1 MNDTN
6 VNNQENNNLNN
17 TPSDSTSIDNNSLTN
32 SDNSKTQNPAKDQI
46 PPQDYTPPAG
56 SQGNANRQTNFG
68 NVPNYNFGTDYR
80 TGSFE
85 EDKGT
90 ASYYYD
96 YTKNKQ
102 GKKKKRGS
110 VFPVVSLI
118 ISLIAL
124 ILAVV
129 LIVASMTSGKEV
141 VPPVTGEQTTV
152 PSTTSESTLSNDD
165 TPAKDPDTV
174 VYNTASDWINKGEI
188 VSDDA
193 IVKATYQSVDTV
205 VAITT
210 TVDSAYGISQGA
222 GSGVVIAE
230 EKDSEGNPISSYIIT
245 NHHVIDGAST
255 IKVTLTNGDTIDAT
269 LIGSDEQTDIGV
281 IKVKAVGLRI
291 AELGDSSEI
300 LLGETVIAIGNPLGE
315 FANTVTNGII
325 SGLERDITIDGISMK
340 LLQTNAA
347 VNPGNSGGGLFNLNG
362 ELIGVV
368 NAKSSGDAVE
378 GLGFAIPINTAKEIA
393 EDLIENGY
401 VSGRS
406 QIGVQGWEVT
416 KDNYSYYQEDDIYEY
431 IYDYYY
437 ANNRSVL
444 PGFYITDDE
453 AVIYAEDSE
462 KFEYG
467 DIIAEING
475 VKVSD
480 GSSITTAL
488 LGHDVGETITVS
500 VYRLVETEIT
510 KFGQT
515 YKTTQIKTFDVEVVL
530 GEYKG

>member
-1 MNDTN
+1 MNETN
-6 VNNQENNNLNN
+6 INNQENFNQDNTPSENTPTDNNFSSYNQDNNQNETPVSENN
-17 TPSDSTSIDNNSLTN
+17 TPKNTPQVNTNQPTS
-32 SDNSKTQNPAKDQI
+32 
-46 PPQDYTPPAG
+46 
-56 SQGNANRQTNFG
+56 FG
-68 NVPNYNFGTDYR
+68 DVPNYNFGTDYR
-80 TGSFE
+80 TGKFE
-85 EDKGT
+85 EDRGT

-102 GKKKKRGS
+102 NKKKKRGS
-110 VFPVVSLI
+110 VFPVVSLV

-124 ILAVV
+124 ILAVI
-129 LIVASMTSGKEV
+129 LIVASMSNGKETF
-141 VPPVTGEQTTV
+141 PPDTGKQPTI
-152 PSTTSESTLSNDD
+152 PSITATPTLDD
-165 TPAKDPDTV
+165 ENTPIKDPDTI
-174 VYNTASDWINKGEI
+174 VYDTSDWINNGEI

-210 TVDSAYGISQGA
+210 TVDSAYGKAQGA
-222 GSGVVIAE
+222 GSGVIIAE
-230 EKDSEGNPISSYIIT
+230 EKDSEGNPVASYIIT
-245 NHHVIDGAST
+245 NHHVIDGASS

-269 LIGSDEQTDIGV
+269 LIGSDTQTDIGV

-291 AELGDSSEI
+291 AELGDSSKI

-368 NAKSSGDAVE
+368 NAKSSGDSVE
-378 GLGFAIPINTAKEIA
+378 GLGFAIPVNTAKEIA

-406 QIGVQGWEVT
+406 QIGVEGWEIT
-416 KDNYSYYQEDDIYEY
+416 KDNYSYYQEDDIYQY

-444 PGFYITDDE
+444 PGFYITDDT
-453 AVIYAEDSE
+453 AVNYSKDSG

-467 DIIAEING
+467 DIIAEIDG

-488 LGHDVGETITVS
+488 LSHDVGETVTIS

-510 KFGQT
+510 QFGQT
-515 YKTTQIKTFDVEVVL
+515 YKKTQIKTFDIEVVL